1 MLAFRRLEA
10 SGLKVVQACQFRG
23 SKSRNKV
30 SVGEPAE
37 GSNFVFADKNVHSF
51 VYLRPKMRTRP
62 TSSGWCLSVCSSSS
76 SVQAASSDVGSAL
89 APTNAARIAY

>member
-37 GSNFVFADKNVHSF
+37 GSNFVFLEYAFIAILNAKN
-51 VYLRPKMRTRP
+51 P
-62 TSSGWCLSVCSSSS
+62 LS
-76 SVQAASSDVGSAL
+76 
-89 APTNAARIAY
+89 N